1 MSLVLRGDL
10 RVRSE
15 ASTRKDARMAR
26 QTLTPLL
33 CSDLPLGDRWVCGG
47 VMARAVCSPRFLRQ
61 LATDCAWHGAS
72 RSLAWPGESNPREGH
87 PGIRVLLRETA
98 LSPVPLRGAV
108 YKVRRGPL
116 SLSAW
121 ASCVALTPA
130 SMQSSP
136 HPCGSSP
143 SETPA
148 LGLLTGTAAHTQLRR
163 LTRNRA
169 ATTGF
174 SKSAFAKTHGLAD
187 WPEGRAKRVK

>member
-61 LATDCAWHGAS
+61 LATDCAWHGVS
-72 RSLAWPGESNPREGH
+72 RSLVWPGESNPREGH

-98 LSPVPLRGAV
+98 LSPVPLRGGGLQ
-108 YKVRRGPL
+108 GP
-116 SLSAW
+116 SR
-121 ASCVALTPA
+121 PFE
-130 SMQSSP
+130 P
-136 HPCGSSP
+136 
-143 SETPA
+143 
-148 LGLLTGTAAHTQLRR
+148 LGLGILRR
-163 LTRNRA
+163 SNSCIHAVVATSLRLVPLRNTSARPSDGDGSAYA
-169 ATTGF
+169 AP
-174 SKSAFAKTHGLAD
+174 AFGA
-187 WPEGRAKRVK
+187 

>member
-1 MSLVLRGDL
+1 
-10 RVRSE
+10 
-15 ASTRKDARMAR
+15 MAR

-33 CSDLPLGDRWVCGG
+33 CSDLPLGDRWDCGG
-47 VMARAVCSPRFLRQ
+47 VMARVACSPRFPRQ
-61 LATDCAWHGAS
+61 LAIGCAWHGAS

-87 PGIRVLLRETA
+87 PGIRVLLREPDS
-98 LSPVPLRGAV
+98 LRSPFGPAYGCYFASLRFPPPMPLRRPA
-108 YKVRRGPL
+108 YKGRRGPL

-130 SMQSSP
+130 SMQSSS
-136 HPCGSSP
+136 HPRGSSP
-143 SETPA
+143 SETPP